1 MPRIHTIVTDTTV
14 QDVDILV
21 GSDGDSTKGNVTRNY
36 TVGSL
41 KTHMINSGIDASF
54 GNLTLSGNATMS
66 GNATISGNLSVTGNA
81 VIDGNLTFGNADTDT
96 VAIKGLKTIF

>member
-1 MPRIHTIVTDTTV
+1 MGKKNRNKSAQQRSKVYPKMALPPEAVPSGTSDGQVTDTTV

-41 KTHMINSGIDASF
+41 KTHMINSGVDASF
-54 GNLTLSGNATMS
+54 GRRECDSAMS
-66 GNATISGNLSVTGNA
+66 QRR
-81 VIDGNLTFGNADTDT
+81 
-96 VAIKGLKTIF
+96 